1 MKRIKLFFVSLI
13 FFVPLNLF
21 SQDSKINENINTNK
35 FRQLYQEFSSPN
47 MFRTASGAP
56 GPAYFQQ
63 QADYKIN
70 VELDDTNKKLYA
82 DEVITYTNNSPDQ
95 LDYLWVQLDQNI
107 RSKDSPSLLHDS
119 KSVGPAYIPDT
130 FEKEFINEPFDGGF
144 NIEYVNGMDNK
155 PLDYFINQTMMRI
168 DMPSPLKTG
177 ESFSFKIKWWY
188 NINYRLGDGGRSG
201 YETFPNDDNRAYT
214 IAQFFLEC
222 VFMMR
227 LKDGK
232 TINFGVMENLLYH
245 LEITK

>member
-95 LDYLWVQLDQNI
+95 FDYL
-107 RSKDSPSLLHDS
+107 
-119 KSVGPAYIPDT
+119 
-130 FEKEFINEPFDGGF
+130 
-144 NIEYVNGMDNK
+144 
-155 PLDYFINQTMMRI
+155 
-168 DMPSPLKTG
+168 
-177 ESFSFKIKWWY
+177 
-188 NINYRLGDGGRSG
+188 
-201 YETFPNDDNRAYT
+201 
-214 IAQFFLEC
+214 
-222 VFMMR
+222 
-227 LKDGK
+227 
-232 TINFGVMENLLYH
+232 
-245 LEITK
+245 

>member
-47 MFRTASGAP
+47 MYRTASGARTR
-56 GPAYFQQ
+56 YFQQ

-70 VELDDTNKKLYA
+70 VELDDINKKLYG
-82 DEVITYTNNSPDQ
+82 DEIITYTNNSPDQ

-119 KSVGPAYIPDT
+119 KSVGPAYIPDN

-155 PLDYFINQTMMRI
+155 PLDYIINQTMMRI
-168 DMPSPLKTG
+168 DMFNPLKT
-177 ESFSFKIKWWY
+177 EKVFHS
-188 NINYRLGDGGRSG
+188 RLNGGIISII
-201 YETFPNDDNRAYT
+201 D
-214 IAQFFLEC
+214 
-222 VFMMR
+222 
-227 LKDGK
+227 
-232 TINFGVMENLLYH
+232 
-245 LEITK
+245 